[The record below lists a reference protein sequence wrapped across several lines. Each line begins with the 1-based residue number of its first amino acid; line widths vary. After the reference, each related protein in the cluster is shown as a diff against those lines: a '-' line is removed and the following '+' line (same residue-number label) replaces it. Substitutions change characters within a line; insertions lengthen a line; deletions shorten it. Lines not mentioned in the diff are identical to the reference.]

1 MSDAQP
7 TSEKWRVRLRC
18 RMHGCCCAEDYP
30 GCVFCGAA
38 LYDHDFI
45 QIGWLTPI
53 RNRIWIIRDKWR
65 KRQFYC
71 GKPVTSESTCLLKRG
86 HQGECDDIPF

>member
-1 MSDAQP
+1 MANHLS
-7 TSEKWRVRLRC
+7 SEKLRLRLRC
-18 RMHGCCCAEDYP
+18 RMHGCCCAEHYP

-45 QIGWLTPI
+45 QEGWLTPLRSLI
-53 RNRIWIIRDKWR
+53 WRISYRWQQRR
-65 KRQFYC
+65 AYC